1 LSAFSNA
8 VNELNNTLLMITGS
22 GTNEKNAHFISLH
35 TASPGTTGANEVAGG
50 TYARVATTWGAI
62 SAASVTGSQVTIN
75 VPAATTITHWGIW
88 DAGSAGNYYDGGL
101 LPASQTYS
109 SAGTYLLTPTLTAS
123 L

>member
-1 LSAFSNA
+1 VSAFSNA
-8 VNELNNTLLMITGS
+8 ANELNNTLLMITGS

-75 VPAATTITHWGIW
+75 VPASTTITHWGIW
-88 DAGSAGNYYDGGL
+88 DASSAGNYYDGGA

-109 SAGTYLLTPTLTAS
+109 SAGTYLLTPTLTAA
-123 L
+123 